1 MRVRD
6 SLSDAVSSQLGFIS
20 SDALFNNHWLP
31 SDHVL
36 PIICP
41 SKPRCNIFK
50 DQGSCLYRKLNST
63 IMLVEATHDRLRC
76 DATFVLNSTMVWSV
90 FAKSSMG
97 PQLVVVGSI
106 LRQDPA

>member
-1 MRVRD
+1 MRLRD

-20 SDALFNNHWLP
+20 PDALFNNHWLP

-50 DQGSCLYRKLNST
+50 DQGSPGERVARCKT
-63 IMLVEATHDRLRC
+63 PWATGQTFYNLADR
-76 DATFVLNSTMVWSV
+76 S
-90 FAKSSMG
+90 
-97 PQLVVVGSI
+97 
-106 LRQDPA
+106 